1 MEEKLSNNN
10 LVSGSELAQWLD
22 VSLKTIVAYAAE
34 NVVVR
39 ASRGRYEL
47 RSSTANYI
55 RHLRKSAS
63 GRSSTTGDERT
74 RLLRVQ
80 ADAAELKLAVT
91 REEYVLASEVETEW
105 SDILRIV
112 RNGMLTVPSRLGAR
126 LSHLSPD
133 DLNTVY
139 EVVRDVLTETA
150 DAAKVPE

>member
-91 REEYVLASEVETEW
+91 REEYVLAWFHPLPSW
-105 SDILRIV
+105 RRSNHWRRRSPRSAAIACPNLRK
-112 RNGMLTVPSRLGAR
+112 TVQTCQIPLVGPPQRR
-126 LSHLSPD
+126 
-133 DLNTVY
+133 
-139 EVVRDVLTETA
+139 
-150 DAAKVPE
+150 